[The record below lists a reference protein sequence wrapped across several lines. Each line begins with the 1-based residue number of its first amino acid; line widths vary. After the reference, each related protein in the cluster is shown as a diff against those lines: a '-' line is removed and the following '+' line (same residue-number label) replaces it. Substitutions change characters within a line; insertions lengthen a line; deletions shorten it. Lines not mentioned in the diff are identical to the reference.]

1 MRTLKDLFYAPTE
14 EFYKAT
20 RLPKYETCREIDP
33 EVWDNVMNI
42 IGAVV
47 KTSSNSFYGFYLMPF
62 GVANAV
68 LIFRL
73 GHFAPDSFRELL
85 QKCHSINVTPIDDSF
100 VINIVVENLFVKD
113 KSSETIFS

>member
-1 MRTLKDLFYAPTE
+1 MRTLKDLFFSPTE
-14 EFYKAT
+14 EFYRMT
-20 RLPKYETCREIDP
+20 RLPKNEPYREIDP
-33 EVWDNVMNI
+33 EVWNNVMAI
-42 IGAVV
+42 INAVV

-85 QKCHSINVTPIDDSF
+85 EKCHSINVTPIDDSF